1 MDNKNDL
8 IDTVI
13 KTETKKKRQDYM
25 REYKKKQYMTKGED
39 IQEKNKAYYY
49 KKKLNMSDE
58 DLKKYIKKGF
68 LKIHLNSKYLQYID
82 LSSEELLQLK
92 RKTAGLMYESSVYK
106 KIINPI
112 IDNKVCVNFII
123 CL

>member
-13 KTETKKKRQDYM
+13 KTETKQNRQAYM

-39 IQEKNKAYYY
+39 IKEKNKAYYY

-58 DLKKYIKKGF
+58 DLKKYDVLLPIVAKLQKNIEELRDKNSDMLNEILISYIKK
-68 LKIHLNSKYLQYID
+68 
-82 LSSEELLQLK
+82 
-92 RKTAGLMYESSVYK
+92 
-106 KIINPI
+106 
-112 IDNKVCVNFII
+112 
-123 CL
+123 

>member
-39 IQEKNKAYYY
+39 IKEKNKAYYY
-49 KKKLNMSDE
+49 KKKLNMSE
-58 DLKKYIKKGF
+58 ADLKKYDVLLPIVAKLQKNIKELRDKNSDV
-68 LKIHLNSKYLQYID
+68 LNEILYQAQRFFVLI
-82 LSSEELLQLK
+82 
-92 RKTAGLMYESSVYK
+92 
-106 KIINPI
+106 
-112 IDNKVCVNFII
+112 
-123 CL
+123 